1 LPFDETAV
9 KTVNGGRSAN
19 PPPSTQEEQQLLLPI
34 VIQQHSIQMPAQKA
48 SARRAQ
54 ISGARVVPY
63 QPETAKRFGGG
74 ARGRTLA
81 IIYRQLSYWSKYAKW
96 KGTGGKRFFYKSQKE
111 LAEELGYSEKTIN
124 RAIKALRELGLVVV
138 EKLHKR
144 YWRQVNFYFL
154 PHSPFA
160 TAEPTTTTTP
170 ERSVSAPTAPVGGS
184 FSTTTKP
191 SSLATPEARSAVH
204 PAGRATATSIRA
216 RSGGGFGQNVRI
228 QHKNTN
234 PLIKQTLQSVVERCY
249 MMAERMKNEQNEGV
263 CLAV

>member
-1 LPFDETAV
+1 M
-9 KTVNGGRSAN
+9 NGGRSAN

-34 VIQQHSIQMPAQKA
+34 VIQQHSTQMPAQKA
-48 SARRAQ
+48 SAPRAQ

-63 QPETAKRFGGG
+63 QPETAKQFGGG

-96 KGTGGKRFFYKSQKE
+96 KGSGGKKFFYKSQKE

-160 TAEPTTTTTP
+160 AAEATTTTKP
-170 ERSVSAPTAPVGGS
+170 EPPVSAPAASAAPAGGS

-191 SSLATPEARSAVH
+191 SSLNAPAAPAGGATAVH
-204 PAGRATATSIRA
+204 PAARATATSIRA
-216 RSGGGFGQNVRI
+216 KSGRGFGQNVRI
-228 QHKNTN
+228 QQTEYK

-249 MMAERMKNEQNEGV
+249 MMAERMKNEQNEDV
-263 CLAV
+263 CLAI

>member
-1 LPFDETAV
+1 MTEAKSSVL
-9 KTVNGGRSAN
+9 
-19 PPPSTQEEQQLLLPI
+19 
-34 VIQQHSIQMPAQKA
+34 
-48 SARRAQ
+48 RAQ

-96 KGTGGKRFFYKSQKE
+96 KGSGGKKFFYKSQKE

-138 EKLHKR
+138 EKLHQK
-144 YWRQVNFYFL
+144 YWRQVNFYYL
-154 PHSPFA
+154 PQSPFA
-160 TAEPTTTTTP
+160 AAEPSTPAGASNPPP
-170 ERSVSAPTAPVGGS
+170 ERSVSVQESGRES

-191 SSLATPEARSAVH
+191 SSRNAVEVGQKAIH
-204 PAGRATATSIRA
+204 PAAAATAKSIRA
-216 RSGGGFGQNVRI
+216 RGAGGFGQNVRI
-228 QHKNTN
+228 QQKNTN
-234 PLIKQTLQSVVERCY
+234 PLIKQSLQAIVERCHIIS
-249 MMAERMKNEQNEGV
+249 ERMKTERNEDM